1 MPVAICF
8 FLSGAAALIL
18 QVLWTRMLGHVFGAT
33 ALAISTTLT
42 VFMGGLALGSHLG
55 GRYAP
60 RLKRPLLAFAA
71 LETAVGLYG
80 LLVPTLLAFMPNVL
94 ASVTSAEYGFWSY
107 ALARFL
113 FVALILI
120 VPTTA
125 MGATLPILAEGVVKR
140 SEKIASDVGRLY
152 AANTFGAVAGA
163 FLAGF
168 VLIPGLGIT
177 NTVYLAA
184 GIDLFVALVVVAL
197 GSIGG
202 EALLLRIRRTQTADD
217 VLRSVLDT
225 GRIDVTP
232 RERTLALIGFGVSGA
247 AAMALE
253 VLCSRLVGVVIGAST
268 YSFTLILTTFL
279 VGLAVGA
286 AWMTRRIDRIADPVT
301 WLGGVEVVVGLTA
314 ILTTAFADRLPLW
327 LHSVARSAGVT
338 MTQIYF
344 TNFLIAAAVMLP
356 ATLALGAVMPLVVR
370 IIAPQGTEHAGPIV
384 GRAYALNTL
393 GAIVGSFLGGFVML
407 PVLGVERGIH
417 FASAT
422 SMLLGVALVMQRPR
436 SLKWVA
442 SAALA
447 GALLIAFGPR
457 WDVRSW
463 TAGLFRMYLATT
475 VYREGWTPHGEVLFH
490 EDGVATSVTVERQS
504 DGVGVSLKVNGKVD
518 ASDIGDMPT
527 QILSGLLPIMFHQ
540 DPKDVLVIGYGS
552 GVTPGAVLQAPV
564 EKLTVAE
571 IESAVYEA
579 SNAHF
584 AHVNHRPADDPRTSL
599 VVDDGRNFLLRH
611 AGRQFDVI
619 ISEPSN
625 PWMTG
630 AASLFTRD
638 FFTIA
643 KSRLAPDGVFLQ
655 WLQLYELGPDN
666 IHALIR
672 TFHASFEYVV
682 MFTPDP
688 RSNDTFLVGARH
700 PLKMHRS
707 RLVGML
713 EDPALRKELER
724 AEVRRPED
732 MIGLFV
738 VGGEDIPRLVGPGPL
753 NTDDNSLIEYAAP
766 RDLLTFAV
774 ADPDLPFIE
783 EMEGERLEQLG
794 RYFIGFRNDGDTLA
808 TTARALLSQGRLQDA
823 KRFAEEARLE
833 GADTAF
839 LKRLIGYVDESDSQ
853 PVVVADAHTKDDE
866 TYAMSAYAMMQGKDR
881 DALTLL
887 ESIEGVENKS
897 LAHRFLYAFLCYRR
911 DRFIDATYLIEKVV
925 TDDAFV
931 AANPAVLYYA
941 GRIAYYDGEYRD
953 GLDYFERFD
962 AAMSTEAP
970 VPVPVPVPNG
980 E

>member
-1 MPVAICF
+1 VPVAICF

-60 RLKRPLLAFAA
+60 RLRRPLLAFAV
-71 LETAVGLYG
+71 LETSVGLYG
-80 LLVPTLLAFMPNVL
+80 LLVPTLLGFMPALL
-94 ASVTSAEYGFWSY
+94 ASVTSADSGFWAY
-107 ALARFL
+107 AVARFG

-120 VPTTA
+120 IPTTA

-140 SEKIASDVGRLY
+140 SEQIASDVGRLY

-163 FLAGF
+163 FGAGF
-168 VLIPGLGIT
+168 VLIPALGIT
-177 NTVYLAA
+177 TTVYLAA
-184 GIDLFVALVVVAL
+184 AIDLFVAVAVVAL

-202 EALLLRIRRTQTADD
+202 EALLLRLKRDRPDD
-217 VLRSVLDT
+217 VLHEIIEAPVIEVSS
-225 GRIDVTP
+225 
-232 RERTLALIGFGVSGA
+232 RERKLALLGFGVSGA

-286 AWMTRRIDRIADPVT
+286 AWMTRRIDRLRDPVS
-301 WLGGVEVVVGLTA
+301 WLAAVEVIVGITA

-327 LHSVARSAGVT
+327 LHAVARSAGVT

-356 ATLALGAVMPLVVR
+356 ATIALGAVMPLVVR
-370 IIAPQGTEHAGPIV
+370 IIAPTGVDHAGPIV
-384 GRAYALNTL
+384 GKAYALNTL
-393 GAIVGSFLGGFVML
+393 GSIVGSFLGGFVML

-417 FASAT
+417 VAAAT
-422 SMLLGVALVMQRPR
+422 SIVLGVALAMERPKT
-436 SLKWVA
+436 LKRVA
-442 SAALA
+442 VVAAL
-447 GALLIAFGPR
+447 GAALIAFGPR

-463 TAGLFRMYLATT
+463 TAGLFRMYLATN
-475 VYREGWTPHGEVLFH
+475 VYRDGWSPHGQVVFH
-490 EDGVATSVTVERQS
+490 EDGVATSVTVERQD

-527 QILSGLLPIMFHQ
+527 QILSGLLPVMLHP

-564 EKLTVAE
+564 DKVTVAE

-579 SNAHF
+579 SNTHF
-584 AHVNHRPADDPRTSL
+584 AHVNHRPFDDPRASL
-599 VVDDGRNFLLRH
+599 VVDDGRNFLLRNPE
-611 AGRQFDVI
+611 RRFDVI

-630 AASLFTRD
+630 AASLFTQD
-638 FFTIA
+638 FFAIA
-643 KSRLAPDGVFLQ
+643 KSRLAKDGVFLQ

-700 PLKMHRS
+700 PLKLDRK
-707 RLVGML
+707 RLSAML
-713 EDPALRKELER
+713 DDPALRKELER

-732 MIGLFV
+732 MIGLFL

-766 RDLLTFAV
+766 RDLLTFASS
-774 ADPDLPFIE
+774 DPDLPFIVQ
-783 EMEGERLEQLG
+783 MEGARLDQMG
-794 RYFIGFRNDGDTLA
+794 RYFVGFDADPRFYA
-808 TTARALLSQGRLQDA
+808 EAARALLGQGRLKDA

-833 GADTAF
+833 GADVTF
-839 LKRLIGYVDESDSQ
+839 LRRMIGYVDEADSQ
-853 PVVVADAHTKDDE
+853 AVVVADATTKDDE
-866 TYAMSAYAMMQGKDR
+866 NYVLAAYTMMRGNDR
-881 DALTLL
+881 DALAIL
-887 ESIEGVENKS
+887 ESEDGVEDKS

-925 TDDAFV
+925 NDDTFV
-931 AANPAVLYYA
+931 AANPSVLYYA
-941 GRIAYYDGEYRD
+941 GRITYYDGQYRD
-953 GLDYFERFD
+953 GLEYFERFD
-962 AAMSTEAP
+962 AATQDVDAAP
-970 VPVPVPVPNG
+970 PP
-980 E
+980 

>member
-55 GRYAP
+55 GRFAP
-60 RLKRPLLAFAA
+60 RLKRPLIAFAV

-80 LLVPTLLAFMPNVL
+80 LLVPTLLDFMPAALNAV
-94 ASVTSAEYGFWSY
+94 ASAEYGFWSY
-107 ALARFL
+107 AVGRFV

-140 SEKIASDVGRLY
+140 SDKIASDVGRLY

-163 FLAGF
+163 FSAGF
-168 VLIPGLGIT
+168 ILIPSLGIT
-177 NTVYLAA
+177 MTVYLAA
-184 GIDLFVALVVVAL
+184 GIDLFVAVAVVAL

-202 EALLLRIRRTQTADD
+202 EALLLRIRQRKTADD
-217 VLRSVLDT
+217 ILRGVLEIEPVAVSA
-225 GRIDVTP
+225 
-232 RERTLALIGFGVSGA
+232 RERTLALFGFGVSGA

-279 VGLAVGA
+279 VGLAIGA

-301 WLGGVEVVVGLTA
+301 WLAGVEIVVGLTA
-314 ILTTAFADRLPLW
+314 ILTTTFADRLPMW
-327 LHSVARSAGVT
+327 LHAVAREAGVT

-370 IIAPQGTEHAGPIV
+370 IIAPAGADHAGPIV

-393 GAIVGSFLGGFVML
+393 GSIVGSFLGGFVML

-417 FASAT
+417 VAGAT

-436 SLKWVA
+436 ALKWVA
-442 SAALA
+442 GAALA
-447 GALLIAFGPR
+447 GALLIAVGPR
-457 WDVRSW
+457 WDVRTW
-463 TAGLFRMYLATT
+463 TAGMFRMYLATT
-475 VYREGWTPHGEVLFH
+475 VYRDGWSPHGEVVFH
-490 EDGVATSVTVERQS
+490 EDGVATSVTVERQT

-527 QILSGLLPIMFHQ
+527 QILSGLLPVMLHP
-540 DPKDVLVIGYGS
+540 DPEDVLVIGYGS

-564 EKLTVAE
+564 KKVTVAE
-571 IESAVYEA
+571 IESAVYAA
-579 SNAHF
+579 SNQHF

-599 VVDDGRNFLLRH
+599 VVDDGRNFLLRN
-611 AGRQFDVI
+611 AGREFDVI

-630 AASLFTRD
+630 AASLFTQD

-700 PLKMHRS
+700 PLKLDRK
-707 RLVGML
+707 RLAAML
-713 EDPALRKELER
+713 EDPALRKELDR

-732 MIGLFV
+732 MIGLFL

-766 RDLLTFAV
+766 KDLLTFA
-774 ADPDLPFIE
+774 ASDPDLPFIE
-783 EMEGERLEQLG
+783 EMEGRRLDQLG
-794 RYFIGFRNDGDTLA
+794 RYFVGFGARPDDYRAAARSLLA
-808 TTARALLSQGRLQDA
+808 QGRLADA

-833 GADTAF
+833 GADVSF
-839 LKRLIGYVDESDSQ
+839 LRRLIAYVDEVDSQ
-853 PVVVADAHTKDDE
+853 PVVVASKDTKDDE
-866 TYAMSAYAMMQGKDR
+866 TYAMSAYTMMQGNDR
-881 DALTLL
+881 DALALL
-887 ESIEGVENKS
+887 ESIEDVEDKS

-911 DRFIDATYLIEKVV
+911 DRFIDASYLIEKVV
-925 TDDAFV
+925 ADDAFV
-931 AANPAVLYYA
+931 AANPSALYYA
-941 GRIAYYDGEYRD
+941 GRITYYDGHYRD
-953 GLDYFERFD
+953 GLEYFERFD
-962 AAMSTEAP
+962 AATGPHGEPAEGEAP
-970 VPVPVPVPNG
+970 AP
-980 E
+980 